1 MLRRFL
7 EHLQLDL
14 TEALKWKGG
23 DCLILRDKKRQCS
36 CELFIGMSEIVFF
49 DEGRRCQFNTKQVF
63 SFLVLS

>member
-14 TEALKWKGG
+14 MEALKWKGG
-23 DCLILRDKKRQCS
+23 DCLILRDKKKQCS

-49 DEGRRCQFNTKQVF
+49 DDQFNTKQVF